1 MKKLDRKQLKD
12 KRKAKTAYPV
22 DVKPKAD
29 VTALNNGI
37 MSPMTGMN
45 ESRINKVF
53 DKYYQ
58 KKKKSCGKMTAME
71 SVSLYKKAKKSGI
84 DFSIL
89 EQVYQR
95 GVESWNEDI
104 NKTPQQYA
112 FDRVNSF
119 VAGGKAF
126 TQDDADLSES
136 VMLSE
141 SVAPTAQQ
149 LGISFEAGF
158 EHHPTV
164 TEAMKEKKDEE
175 DEEEKLS
182 FEDVANLVKILKKV
196 SKSK

>member
-12 KRKAKTAYPV
+12 KRKAKAAYPV

-45 ESRINKVF
+45 ESRVNQVF
-53 DKYYQ
+53 EKYYQ

-71 SVSLYKKAKKSGI
+71 SVSLYKKSQKSGI

-89 EQVYQR
+89 EEVYHR
-95 GVESWNEDI
+95 GIESWNAESK
-104 NKTPQQYA
+104 KTPQQYA

-119 VAGGKAF
+119 VAGGKSF
-126 TQDDADLSES
+126 SQDDSDLSES

-141 SVAPTAQQ
+141 SLAPTAQQ

-164 TEAMKEKKDEE
+164 TEAMKKKDHD
-175 DEEEKLS
+175 DEEESLS